1 MQIGL
6 STSKK
11 TGQKGRSSYSV
22 FFVELFRFF
31 TRGAGGKGENRTHTN
46 GFADRLI
53 TTIYLPMNVFFFT
66 SLSVLA
72 KYIKPS
78 SRDGLFGV
86 TLRHVTV
93 TIGLYSVQLIT
104 ISTHTLHM
112 EGDNAG
118 ST

>member
-1 MQIGL
+1 MGL

-11 TGQKGRSSYSV
+11 TGQKGRSSYFGV
-22 FFVELFRFF
+22 FVDEVFRFC

-53 TTIYLPMNVFFFT
+53 TTIYLPMKVFFFT

-93 TIGLYSVQLIT
+93 TIGLYSVRLIT
-104 ISTHTLHM
+104 ISTHTLHV